1 VKSLKLTEIPNIDS
15 EEWSL
20 DTHERSEGLHLS
32 HILESMEL
40 SMGVKR
46 DGKWDKN
53 ALYTAGFL
61 WERVLKFV
69 ILKERYDSGALNPVG
84 ELQLEGVYLTPDGV
98 DIAEFWVHEEWKATY
113 KSMRHDPA
121 EYYRYWW
128 QIKAG
133 CYALQTN
140 LARLRVWFIM
150 GDYRGSGPQWK
161 SWDVEFTSR
170 ELKENWD
177 SILNFAKKEKML

>member
-1 VKSLKLTEIPNIDS
+1 VKLTEIPNIDS

-20 DTHERSEGLHLS
+20 DTHERSKGLHLS
-32 HILESMEL
+32 HILEGMEL

-46 DGKWDKN
+46 DGKWDKD
-53 ALYTAGFL
+53 ALFTQGFI

-69 ILKERYDSGALNPVG
+69 ILKQRYDSGALVPVG
-84 ELQLEGVYLTPDGV
+84 ELERDGIYLTPDGM
-98 DIAEFWVHEEWKATY
+98 DIEDWVHEEWKATY

-133 CYALQTN
+133 CYVIGTN
-140 LARLRVWFIM
+140 RARL
-150 GDYRGSGPQWK
+150 S
-161 SWDVEFTSR
+161 
-170 ELKENWD
+170 
-177 SILNFAKKEKML
+177 LNPSLS